1 MRDQLPTV
9 ADPTAAVD
17 DTTRGRVL
25 LAVYLDEAEEGRTRL
40 LSLAEGDEVTFGRTR
55 VATVPID
62 SERVSRLHARIK
74 CEGGRVL
81 VEDLGSRNGTRVNGT
96 RIEEATELTSGDQI
110 EIGPITAV
118 LSSTERVARRAD
130 LGSVATLDQ
139 RLLAETDRAARY
151 HRSAALLMLR
161 LEGAAEAVDRAI
173 DRVAASLRPM
183 DTIAEYGPDEL
194 AILVPE
200 AGEAD
205 AQGLA
210 ARLAD
215 RARGAGGDVQVRIGL
230 ALFPLHGTQPGELV
244 DRARGALRAA
254 RVARAA
260 LVTADPREARP
271 PEGDVV
277 VASPQM
283 RRVYALVDRVADT
296 PMTVL
301 VLGETGVGKEVVA
314 ESLHRRS
321 GRRARPFVRLNC
333 ACLPETLLE
342 SELFGHEKGAFTGAD
357 RRKVGYFEAAVGGT
371 IFLDEM
377 GEISPAVQAK
387 LLRVLEER
395 KLTRVGGT
403 QEIDVDVRVVC
414 ATNRDLEAE
423 VGRRQ
428 FREDLFFRVSGFT
441 ILVPPLRDR
450 RSEILPLAHYFLGQM
465 ARELDQ
471 PAPHVGPAA
480 SRLLETYDWPGNVRE
495 LRNALERAMVLQTA
509 GVIEVEDLPERVRDA
524 AVPSDAPPSAPGAPP
539 GVLDVKQQVADVER
553 ASIVAVLEACG
564 GNQTQAAR
572 KLGLSRRALIYRME
586 KHGLKPPPGTG

>member
-9 ADPTAAVD
+9 ADPTAAVED
-17 DTTRGRVL
+17 DTRGRVL
-25 LAVYLDEAEEGRTRL
+25 LAVYLGTAGEGRTRL

-62 SERVSRLHARIK
+62 SERVSRLHARVICK
-74 CEGGRVL
+74 DGRVL

-96 RIEEATELTSGDQI
+96 RIEEATELSSGDQI
-110 EIGPITAV
+110 EIGPVTAV
-118 LSSTERVARRAD
+118 VSKAARVARRAD
-130 LGSVATLDQ
+130 LGSVAALDG
-139 RLLAETDRAARY
+139 RLLAETDRSSRY

-161 LEGAAEAVDRAI
+161 LEGAADAVDGAI
-173 DRVAASLRPM
+173 DRVAAGLRPM

-200 AGEAD
+200 AAEPD
-205 AQGLA
+205 AQALA
-210 ARLAD
+210 ARLTE
-215 RARGAGGDVQVRIGL
+215 RARGAGADVDVRIGL
-230 ALFPLHGTQPGELV
+230 AVFPLHGTQPGELV

-254 RVARAA
+254 RAARAA

-301 VLGETGVGKEVVA
+301 ILGETGVGKEVVA

-403 QEIDVDVRVVC
+403 QEIEVDVRVVC

-450 RSEILPLAHYFLGQM
+450 RSEILPLADYFLGQM

-471 PAPHVGPAA
+471 AAPRIAPAA
-480 SRLLETYDWPGNVRE
+480 SRMLESHDWPGNVRE
-495 LRNALERAMVLQTA
+495 LRNALERAMVLQTS
-509 GVIEVEDLPERVRDA
+509 GEIEVEDLPERLRDA
-524 AVPSDAPPSAPGAPP
+524 AVAVDAPPRAPGAVP
-539 GVLDVKQQVADVER
+539 GVLDVKQQVAEVER
-553 ASIVAVLEACG
+553 ASILAVLESCG

-586 KHGLKPPPGTG
+586 KHGLKPPPGSA